1 MREKFSSRTLLL
13 AIFGSLSYGG
23 GGVINPNPSTRC
35 VSRTAEEGVR
45 ESRVSTVDAGN
56 RQGVL
61 FPHKFVRTLLAF
73 AVVVTVHEL
82 VAVEALVSAT
92 E

>member
-1 MREKFSSRTLLL
+1 MSDC
-13 AIFGSLSYGG
+13 GS
-23 GGVINPNPSTRC
+23 GVVNPNPFTRC
-35 VSRTAEEGVR
+35 VSRTAEESVR
-45 ESRVSTVDAGN
+45 EGRVSTIDAGD

-73 AVVVTVHEL
+73 AGEVTVGEL

-92 E
+92 V